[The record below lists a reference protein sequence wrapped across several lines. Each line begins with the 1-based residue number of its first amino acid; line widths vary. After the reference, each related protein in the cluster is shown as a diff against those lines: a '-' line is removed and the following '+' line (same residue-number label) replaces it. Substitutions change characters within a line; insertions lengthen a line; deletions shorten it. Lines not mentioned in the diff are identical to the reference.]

1 MQNYPST
8 IEEDRELLLN
18 HHNDVGE
25 ALSNTMLGA
34 VSIRLREKEMLDST
48 LEYLHTYEVIV
59 RNNSIDF
66 QLEMKQIEREEA
78 DIKENARQ
86 EFIREIR
93 ERAAVTPPLAN
104 IEVNMGES
112 FPKANLTIQEG
123 QDLRRTGI

>member
-1 MQNYPST
+1 M
-8 IEEDRELLLN
+8 
-18 HHNDVGE
+18 
-25 ALSNTMLGA
+25 
-34 VSIRLREKEMLDST
+34 
-48 LEYLHTYEVIV
+48 
-59 RNNSIDF
+59 SIDF